1 LQELTQKIIFFDRN
15 IKIAG
20 IDSKQNINEVLE
32 GFEPP
37 VANRVCLFASNGI
50 FMDTLAGFQTRD
62 VPLNTVTQFESLR
75 ISYFMLEHTHE
86 ALKINCELRL
96 KQLQKLYNKYPE
108 KDNNNIK
115 LKIIES
121 TILDIGNYCY
131 KKHNLYE
138 SMIRDI

>member
-1 LQELTQKIIFFDRN
+1 ME
-15 IKIAG
+15 
-20 IDSKQNINEVLE
+20 NINETLA

-37 VANRVCLFASNGI
+37 VVNRVCLFASNGI

-62 VPLNTVTQFESLR
+62 IPLNTVRQFESLKM
-75 ISYFMLEHTHE
+75 SYFMLEHTHE

-108 KDNNNIK
+108 KDNKNIYIK

-121 TILDIGNYCY
+121 TISDIGNYCY